1 MSKISK
7 ILLAVGILFLV
18 VAGIARIALTT
29 MHPALYAPLGFGVLA
44 ILSIFVID
52 YKFFYEFFT
61 LKTTKHGINMG
72 WLIVMALVSVF
83 VVNFLAVK
91 YEKKWD
97 FTKEGL
103 NSLSEQSTKILS
115 TLKSP
120 VNFILLYSKQEQAEA
135 NKKRVS
141 DFVQLYHE
149 KSQQIHFE
157 SYSALNRPD
166 LAAKYEFKNGEIGL
180 YAEYEDRHL
189 KIDNVSEEGITK
201 VLLKL
206 TRDQVSRK
214 TIYFSTGH
222 GERELEGDKPE
233 TISNFKTDLETTYN
247 IKTIKL
253 VEGDIPA
260 DAAAFAII
268 GPNQMFLPAEIE
280 KIRKYAMSGGHLFIA
295 ADPGEKHNIAV
306 IDKLFGVDFHGD
318 YVLDTRV
325 QLAQVGPIIAL
336 GSTHSR
342 TSDITK
348 TVADQLFLLASSL
361 AKSSDAPAEYKYEN
375 LVETGAGTQ
384 AAAKL
389 EKTPKIISSG
399 PHIIAMQ
406 VTGKVDGS
414 AKEFAVIAL
423 GDSDFLSNQLYAQY
437 GDRDFA
443 LNSIS
448 FLAKD
453 EDLISIHPK
462 TPKATKINV
471 ISSYKNYLAFILI
484 IAPLLMLLLSGIIWW
499 KRRTA

>member
-7 ILLAVGILFLV
+7 ILLGVGILFLV
-18 VAGIARIALTT
+18 VAGIARIALAT
-29 MHPALYAPLGFGVLA
+29 MHPALYAPLGFGALA

-52 YKFFYEFFT
+52 FKFFYEFFT
-61 LKTTKHGINMG
+61 LKTTKHGLNMG

-83 VVNFLAVK
+83 IVNFLAVK

-97 FTKEGL
+97 FTREGL
-103 NSLSEQSTKILS
+103 NSLSEQSTKVLS
-115 TLKSP
+115 GLKTP
-120 VNFILLYSKQEQAEA
+120 VTFILLYSKQEQAEA

-141 DFVQLYHE
+141 DFIQLYHE
-149 KSQQIHFE
+149 KSTLVHFE

-166 LAAKYEFKNGEIGL
+166 LAAKYEFKNGEVGL

-206 TRDQVSRK
+206 TRDQSSRK

-222 GERELEGDKPE
+222 GEREMDGEKPE
-233 TISNFKTDLETTYN
+233 TVSNFKTDLETTYN
-247 IKTIKL
+247 VKPFKL
-253 VEGDIPA
+253 IDGDVPS
-260 DAAAFAII
+260 DASAFVIL

-280 KIRKYAMSGGHLFIA
+280 KIKKYAIAGGHLFIA
-295 ADPGEKHNIAV
+295 ADPGEKHNVAA
-306 IDKLFGVDFHGD
+306 IDKMFGIDFHGD

-336 GSTHSR
+336 GSTHSL

-348 TVADQLFLLASSL
+348 TVAQQLFLLASSL
-361 AKSSDAPAEYKYEN
+361 SKSNDAPAGFKFEN
-375 LVETGAGTQ
+375 LVQTDAKTQ

-389 EKTPKIISSG
+389 EKTPKIISTG
-399 PHIIAMQ
+399 PHTIVMQ
-406 VTGKVDGS
+406 VTGKMEGS
-414 AKEFAVIAL
+414 AKEFSVIAA

-437 GDRDFA
+437 GDRDLA
-443 LNSIS
+443 MNSIS
-448 FLAKD
+448 YLAKD
-453 EDLISIHPK
+453 EDLIAIHPK
-462 TPKATKINV
+462 TPKATKLDV
-471 ISSYKNYLAFILI
+471 VSSYKNYLAMFLLL
-484 IAPLLMLLLSGIIWW
+484 APILMLISSGVIWW